1 VDIATHAL
9 ASYALARGVFPQRR
23 WPVIVGM
30 VFAGIIADIDLLSIY
45 FGPPTYFA
53 ARRTYTHSLVG
64 TLAIVL
70 VSILLV
76 RLFAKNQ
83 GQATVTLILP
93 MFLAAA
99 LHVVL
104 DVFQSEG
111 VQVLWPVRDERLA
124 LDWLPAI
131 DPWILL
137 LLLVGILFPELLRLV
152 SSEIGAKNKAPR
164 GRNGAIVAFFLIALY
179 VIGRALMHSGAVA
192 TLEPHSYQHGSAR
205 RVGAFP
211 DGFSIFTWH
220 GVVETESRMCLVDVP
235 AGPQKSFDPESA
247 ECVNKPDQSRELE
260 VAQNSRVAQEYLH
273 AAPFPRASVAKTED
287 GYEVVIRSTRDAAE
301 NEVRHRVAA
310 QIAVDAKYAVVNQT
324 FVWTRAI
331 HLR

>member
-1 VDIATHAL
+1 MA
-9 ASYALARGVFPQRR
+9 
-23 WPVIVGM
+23 
-30 VFAGIIADIDLLSIY
+30 FAGTIADIDLLSIY
-45 FGPPTYFA
+45 FGPAAYFA
-53 ARRTYTHSLVG
+53 TRRTYTHSLVG

-70 VSILLV
+70 LSVLLA
-76 RLFAKNQ
+76 RLLARNPRKHQ
-83 GQATVTLILP
+83 PPIDQLSHHGDATVALILP
-93 MFLAAA
+93 MLLAAS
-99 LHVVL
+99 LHVLL

-111 VQVLWPVRDERLA
+111 VQFLWPMQDVRFA

-179 VIGRALMHSGAVA
+179 VIGRALLHSGAVA
-192 TLEPHSYQHGSAR
+192 TLEPHSYQHESAR
-205 RVGAFP
+205 RVAAFP
-211 DGFSIFTWH
+211 DEFSVFTWH

-247 ECVNKPDQSRELE
+247 ECLNKPEPSRELD
-260 VAQNSRVAQEYLH
+260 VAQNSPVAREYLR
-273 AAPFPRASVAKTED
+273 AVPFPRASVAKTED
-287 GYEVVIRSTRDAAE
+287 GYEVVIRSMRDAAE
-301 NEVRHRVAA
+301 SEVRHRVAV
-310 QIAVDAKYAVVNQT
+310 QIFVHAKYAVVSQG
-324 FVWTRAI
+324 FVWTRSV